1 MNRASVMKNTLIL
14 VAIMAIGS
22 FFYFKVYLPKITFA
36 SISPIVQDVNET
48 AFGVG
53 TIEAKEMIVLA
64 PKTTAKV
71 LSLFA
76 DQGEI
81 VVKGKALA
89 VMDPSDLLASKEEAL
104 MAMKKSQMSLLS
116 QQSLLKDLE
125 AKYTLAHTTLI
136 RYQHL
141 ISEGFVAQAELDTAF
156 SAEQSAKAQME
167 NATWQV
173 SLMQADIARNEAL
186 VKNSNAK
193 IEDLTLKAPETM
205 VVLSRDAEVGSTV
218 LSGSPVFRL
227 INPNAIWV
235 KIYINERQSGTLHVG
250 QSASI
255 TLRSHSSTP
264 YRGHI
269 ARIGLES
276 DRITEEREVDIAF
289 DQPQHPL
296 YVGERAEATIELA
309 QHTRVLTL
317 PLLALTTHQ
326 GVKGVWLANEG
337 HAHFKPLSFQT
348 ISANGLI
355 IVTEGVTEKDTI
367 LVPAGRDITEGMR
380 IKL

>member
-1 MNRASVMKNTLIL
+1 MNRASMMKNTLIL
-14 VAIMAIGS
+14 VVVMAIGS

-53 TIEAKEMIVLA
+53 TIEAKETIVLA
-64 PKTTAKV
+64 PKTTTKV

-76 DQGEI
+76 DQGET
-81 VVKGKALA
+81 VVKGKILA

-125 AKYTLAHTTLI
+125 AKYHLAHTTLT

-141 ISEGFVAQAELDTAF
+141 ISEGFVAQSELDTAF
-156 SAEQSAKAQME
+156 SAEQSAKALVE

-173 SLMQADIARNEAL
+173 NLMQADIARNEAL
-186 VKNSNAK
+186 VKSNHAK
-193 IEDLTLKAPETM
+193 IEDLTLRAPENM

-235 KIYINERQSGTLHVG
+235 KIYINERQSGALHVG
-250 QSASI
+250 SSASI
-255 TLRSHSSTP
+255 TLRSQPSTP
-264 YRGHI
+264 FQGHI

-276 DRITEEREVDIAF
+276 DRTTEEREVDIAF

-296 YVGERAEATIELA
+296 YVGERAEATIALA
-309 QHTRVLTL
+309 QHTHVLTL
-317 PLLALTTHQ
+317 PLIALATHK
-326 GVKGVWLANEG
+326 GKKGVWLGNEG
-337 HAHFKPLSFQT
+337 HAHFKPLSFQA
-348 ISANGLI
+348 ISADGLI
-355 IVTEGVTEKDTI
+355 IIKEGVTEKDTI
-367 LVPAGRDITEGMR
+367 LLPAGRDITEGMR
-380 IKL
+380 IKV